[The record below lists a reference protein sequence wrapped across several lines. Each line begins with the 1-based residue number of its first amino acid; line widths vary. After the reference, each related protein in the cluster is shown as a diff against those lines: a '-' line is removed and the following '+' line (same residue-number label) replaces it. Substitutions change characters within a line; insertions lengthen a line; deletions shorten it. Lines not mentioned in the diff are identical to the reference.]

1 MYRRMIVNSR
11 FCCGSVRKSLRSIT
25 RTQTPNAVKQSSC
38 ISRACTQILA
48 CLLVIG
54 VCGVT
59 ISAIAGDIYF
69 RGSIALDRYNDT
81 VFMDSYCP
89 TGTPAALYGCG
100 TSSDGF
106 PYRTQ
111 GGFDQFQSVEF
122 GLGLST
128 RSDLRFE
135 FLVEYQP
142 SIVFSGNTN
151 FLPQELRQSVSAE
164 LSAISSMFTGYLDF
178 PQLNLGGNKKIVPF
192 IGAGFGITRNEID
205 TTTMN
210 FPVTTTVVPGGSQMS
225 ISWMA
230 SFGMT
235 FELST
240 KAKVD
245 IGLRYTDLSRVR
257 TARGEGSVTWL
268 NGSRGPLLLDLA
280 RTEAEL
286 EGYSLRL
293 SFRYSP

>member
-1 MYRRMIVNSR
+1 MRPNSCEVVLGLKRRLIVLSDMLT
-11 FCCGSVRKSLRSIT
+11 FILIAS
-25 RTQTPNAVKQSSC
+25 
-38 ISRACTQILA
+38 ACVGAST
-48 CLLVIG
+48 
-54 VCGVT
+54 
-59 ISAIAGDIYF
+59 AIAGDIYF
-69 RGSIALDRYNDT
+69 RGSIALDRYKDT

-89 TGTPAALYGCG
+89 TGTPVALYGCG
-100 TSSDGF
+100 TGSDGF

-128 RSDLRFE
+128 RSNLRFE

-142 SIVFSGNTN
+142 SVVFSGDTN
-151 FLPQELRQSVSAE
+151 FLPQELQQSVSAE

-178 PQLNLGGNKKIVPF
+178 PQLNLVGNKKLVPF

-268 NGSRGPLLLDLA
+268 NGSRSPLLLDLA
-280 RTEAEL
+280 RTEAKL

>member
-1 MYRRMIVNSR
+1 MDDRNNAHIRTWLYSIHEQFQV
-11 FCCGSVRKSLRSIT
+11 FKKSLSLHVVVNPIRKLKDLN
-25 RTQTPNAVKQSSC
+25 RFLAF
-38 ISRACTQILA
+38 ILVFGSLCA
-48 CLLVIG
+48 
-54 VCGVT
+54 T
-59 ISAIAGDIYF
+59 SSAIAGDIYF

-100 TSSDGF
+100 TGSDGF
-106 PYRTQ
+106 PYRAK

-128 RSDLRFE
+128 RSNLRFE
-135 FLVEYQP
+135 FLVEYHP
-142 SIVFSGNTN
+142 SLDFSGRTN
-151 FLPQELRQSVSAE
+151 FLPQELQQSVSAE

-178 PQLNLGGNKKIVPF
+178 PQTKLVGNKKIVPF
-192 IGAGFGITRNEID
+192 IGAGFGIARNKID

-210 FPVTTTVVPGGSQMS
+210 FPVTTTVVPGGTQMS
-225 ISWMA
+225 ITWMA
-230 SFGMT
+230 SLGLT

-240 KAKVD
+240 KAKID
-245 IGLRYTDLSRVR
+245 LGLRYTDLSRVR
-257 TARGEGSVTWL
+257 TARGEGSVSWL